1 MCRVSHP
8 YEPAEP
14 TGPDLPL
21 PHHEKAA
28 GPSPTVRVVAALG
41 GAWGWLGLVVSG
53 LLSWQVGLLLGWMA
67 AATLFIAWMWAT
79 IWPLSAHETAV
90 HAVRED
96 TGRATSDALVVVA
109 AVASLAADAVL
120 LAAGSAGPRKDLV
133 AALGV
138 ASVAWRGRRCT
149 PCSRPVRHA
158 PYYSRRRT
166 AASTST
172 STDPPRYADFAYL
185 AFTIGMTFQVSDTVP
200 AHDEIRRTAL
210 RHALLSY
217 VFGGVVIAA
226 TINMVAGWASN
237 RGGPLPDGPG
247 PARARLHARQVRRP
261 VGRLTCLDTASGA
274 SKYPGVRSGSP
285 RPTPAH
291 TALG

>member
-1 MCRVSHP
+1 MCRVPHP
-8 YEPAEP
+8 YEPAGP

-28 GPSPTVRVVAALG
+28 GPSATVRVVAALG
-41 GAWGWLGLVVSG
+41 VGLAVGLAVSG
-53 LLSWQVGLLLGWMA
+53 LLSWRVGLLLGWMA

-120 LAAGSAGPRKDLV
+120 LEAGSAGPRKDLV
-133 AALGV
+133 AALSV
-138 ASVAWRGRRCT
+138 ASVALAWATVHTLFTTRYARL
-149 PCSRPVRHA
+149 
-158 PYYSRRRT
+158 YYT
-166 AASTST
+166 GPDGGIDFNE
-172 STDPPRYADFAYL
+172 TDPPRYADFAYL
-185 AFTIGMTFQVSDTVP
+185 AFTIGMTFQVSDT
-200 AHDEIRRTAL
+200 DLRTNEIRRTAL

-226 TINMVAGWASN
+226 TINMVAG
-237 RGGPLPDGPG
+237 
-247 PARARLHARQVRRP
+247 
-261 VGRLTCLDTASGA
+261 
-274 SKYPGVRSGSP
+274 
-285 RPTPAH
+285 
-291 TALG
+291 LGK